1 MDKNLDIKNSGILL
15 KFFNKETD
23 QVENK
28 LIIDWINDSPE
39 NKRYFEEVKFLWK
52 EENSNLFNN
61 KYNPESAW
69 NNIEPKLKIF
79 KVADSKSNSIIKS
92 SKKSFLYYFS
102 RIAAIL
108 VLIFGIWQ
116 IINISQLNKEIIIT
130 SGGKTITHNL
140 ADGSTVWLNKNTSIK
155 YLKRF
160 GKDSRTLYLSGEAY
174 FEVKPNN
181 ELPFI
186 IYAKNAKIEV
196 TGTSFNINAMDN
208 LDEVEVIV
216 SSGTVNVSK
225 EISEPELKNDSE
237 SGITDNKSV
246 TDDVSIELTTGER
259 AVVNDIIPIIEKSQ
273 NSDLNYIAWKTR
285 VLVFDRTKM
294 EEVTKEIEEIYN
306 VSILFEN
313 KELRNCILVAKFEDQ
328 SLDNILEIIK
338 YTFNIEYEKD
348 DNTILLKGQGC
359 K

>member
-1 MDKNLDIKNSGILL
+1 MDKYLDIKNSGILL
-15 KFFNKETD
+15 KYFNGETD

-39 NKRYFEEVKFLWK
+39 NKRYFEEVKFLWE
-52 EENSNLFNN
+52 EENSSLFYN
-61 KYNPESAW
+61 KYDSEAAW
-69 NNIEPKLKIF
+69 NNIESKLKIF
-79 KVADSKSNSIIKS
+79 KVTGSESSSITKS

-116 IINISQLNKEIIIT
+116 IIKITQLNKEIVIT
-130 SGGKTITHNL
+130 SGENTIMHHL

-160 GKDSRTLYLSGEAY
+160 GNDTRTLYLSGEAY

-181 ELPFI
+181 EIPFI
-186 IYAKNAKIEV
+186 IYAKNARIEV
-196 TGTSFNINAMDN
+196 TGTSFNINTKDN
-208 LDEVEVIV
+208 LNEVEVIV
-216 SSGTVNVSK
+216 SSGKVKVLK
-225 EISEPELKNDSE
+225 EIGETQLKNN
-237 SGITDNKSV
+237 SGLSLTDNKSV
-246 TDDVSIELTTGER
+246 TNEVSIELSIGER

-285 VLVFDRTKM
+285 VLIFDRTKM
-294 EEVTKEIEEIYN
+294 DEVTKEIEEIYDVN
-306 VSILFEN
+306 ILFEN
-313 KELRNCILVAKFEDQ
+313 NELKNCRLIAKFEDQ

-338 YTFNIEYEKD
+338 YTFNIEYEKN
-348 DNTILLKGQGC
+348 DNTIILRGQGC
-359 K
+359 E